1 VLAKPICEV
10 LPAIRAFCRCG
21 LFQRHKVSPAL
32 GIPSLWRA
40 ARFARSSDTVGHVMV
55 DKGSNEAAEFSSLGD
70 DNETTRII
78 TLFGGAAVR
87 WPLAALAQPCTST
100 G

>member
-1 VLAKPICEV
+1 
-10 LPAIRAFCRCG
+10 
-21 LFQRHKVSPAL
+21 
-32 GIPSLWRA
+32 
-40 ARFARSSDTVGHVMV
+40 MV

-87 WPLAALAQPCTST
+87 WPLAALAQPCTGT